1 MPSSISGLNFVDLCC
16 LERVVMCFWRDYQKL
31 LSSWFDLPIRVH
43 YSFQT
48 FENLGSCTFGAP
60 AHVKIDRLSLK
71 YKITW
76 FLFVQQHLFAFLS
89 LITFICFCVLE
100 REVSFDGKIVSDS
113 KVSKLYF
120 SPPVCKES
128 WQTRWSQTGVMEVL
142 LFVDVYLY
150 LWSFFCKMH
159 IFLSF
164 LSQICKFVMW
174 ASQWCIC
181 IYDLLQARAAL
192 MLALWTLWPQAGEIA
207 ADASQHQTRLVEIQ
221 IQIQTEIQMRLKYWI
236 LRETLLLITSFS
248 IPWARCQNLLTKIQ
262 DPWCFLQK
270 VQHFHWKGMIYP

>member
-1 MPSSISGLNFVDLCC
+1 
-16 LERVVMCFWRDYQKL
+16 
-31 LSSWFDLPIRVH
+31 
-43 YSFQT
+43 
-48 FENLGSCTFGAP
+48 
-60 AHVKIDRLSLK
+60 
-71 YKITW
+71 
-76 FLFVQQHLFAFLS
+76 
-89 LITFICFCVLE
+89 
-100 REVSFDGKIVSDS
+100 
-113 KVSKLYF
+113 
-120 SPPVCKES
+120 
-128 WQTRWSQTGVMEVL
+128 
-142 LFVDVYLY
+142 
-150 LWSFFCKMH
+150 MH

-207 ADASQHQTRLVEIQ
+207 ADASQHQTRLAEIQ

-262 DPWCFLQK
+262 DLGYLLQK
-270 VQHFHWKGMIYP
+270 FNIFIERR

>member
-1 MPSSISGLNFVDLCC
+1 
-16 LERVVMCFWRDYQKL
+16 
-31 LSSWFDLPIRVH
+31 
-43 YSFQT
+43 
-48 FENLGSCTFGAP
+48 
-60 AHVKIDRLSLK
+60 
-71 YKITW
+71 
-76 FLFVQQHLFAFLS
+76 
-89 LITFICFCVLE
+89 
-100 REVSFDGKIVSDS
+100 
-113 KVSKLYF
+113 
-120 SPPVCKES
+120 
-128 WQTRWSQTGVMEVL
+128 
-142 LFVDVYLY
+142 
-150 LWSFFCKMH
+150 MH

-221 IQIQTEIQMRLKYWI
+221 IQIQIEIQMRLKYWI

-262 DPWCFLQK
+262 DLGYLLQK
-270 VQHFHWKGMIYP
+270 FNIFIERR